1 MDLQV
6 NPLCKRMAGC
16 SSSLGSRNSIYGLH
30 WSCIDCMDHH
40 KACQI
45 IQPRI
50 ESLIRDILWFYFV
63 LYSYIYICIYVDLNA
78 FLCVMY
84 VIEKGV

>member
-16 SSSLGSRNSIYGLH
+16 SSSLGSRNSVYGLR
-30 WSCIDCMDHH
+30 WRCIDCMDHH

-50 ESLIRDILWFYFV
+50 ELGIYCGFISSCTHI
-63 LYSYIYICIYVDLNA
+63 YIYIYIYVDLNA

-84 VIEKGV
+84 VIENGV